1 MSDDGSSDG
10 QINVTIKRK
19 SAKKAGFEV
28 EKREEDGFYYITK
41 VPKNCKKIGV
51 GDRVLEI
58 NGTLHGD
65 FKSQTNAN
73 DLVNSFRLEV
83 VPVDDDDDDD
93 EEEGDDSV
101 EEYEVVNHSRSKT
114 HKNPRTAALA
124 SSAVDG
130 SSRSKNTESQSGDDE
145 DESDYGEDW
154 NDGGEMKSE
163 EPDWDDEAVDNNSD
177 SSMTRAA
184 AERNAFVDEEKLK
197 EDKKSWDRQYVS
209 QYKPNDRFMIS
220 VSNDNDDDL
229 GIDLVEFQEN
239 EIYVREVDQ
248 GPFYETALNRGD
260 RIISINGKKIPDH
273 INTVEDAIEI
283 LQSNSKL
290 TIFVLRPSEEDEG
303 LNWVIENT

>member
-41 VPKNCKKIGV
+41 VPQNCKKIGV

-58 NGTLHGD
+58 NGTLHAD

-101 EEYEVVNHSRSKT
+101 EEYELVNHSSSKT
-114 HKNPRTAALA
+114 HKIPRAAPMA
-124 SSAVDG
+124 SSVANG
-130 SSRSKNTESQSGDDE
+130 SSRSKNIESQRGDDE

-163 EPDWDDEAVDNNSD
+163 EPDWDDEAVGKNID
-177 SSMTRAA
+177 SSVARAA
-184 AERNAFVDEEKLK
+184 AERSAFVDEEKLK
-197 EDKKSWDRQYVS
+197 EDQKNWDRKYVS

-239 EIYVREVDQ
+239 EIYVSEVDQ

-273 INTVEDAIEI
+273 LNTVEEAIEI

-290 TIFVLRPSEEDEG
+290 TLFVLRPSEEDEG
-303 LNWVIENT
+303 LNWVMENT

>member
-1 MSDDGSSDG
+1 MSEDGSSDG

-19 SAKKAGFEV
+19 SAKKAGFEI

-41 VPKNCKKIGV
+41 VPENCKKIGV

-58 NGTLHGD
+58 NGTLHAD
-65 FKSQTNAN
+65 FESQTNAN

-83 VPVDDDDDDD
+83 VPVDDDD

-101 EEYEVVNHSRSKT
+101 EEHEVVNHSRSKT
-114 HKNPRTAALA
+114 HKIPRAATMA
-124 SSAVDG
+124 SSISDD

-145 DESDYGEDW
+145 GESDYGEDW
-154 NDGGEMKSE
+154 NEGVEMKSE

-177 SSMTRAA
+177 SSVARAA
-184 AERNAFVDEEKLK
+184 AERSAFVNEEKL
-197 EDKKSWDRQYVS
+197 EEEKKSWDRQYVS

-239 EIYVREVDQ
+239 EIYVSEVDQ

-260 RIISINGKKIPDH
+260 RIISINGKRIPDH
-273 INTVEDAIEI
+273 LETVEEAIEI
-283 LQSNSKL
+283 LQSHSKL
-290 TIFVLRPSEEDEG
+290 TLFVLRPSEKDEG
-303 LNWVIENT
+303 LKWVIKNT